1 MSENEQGG
9 NFIPMNNN
17 LEAVDLVYTLTRK
30 DLDIIIEKVIAI
42 LKPLIQK
49 VVKEQ
54 VEQTI
59 SGLVY
64 NILGLDHIIDTN
76 VEEGLKK
83 AKRLLFTDDRY
94 NMLIKTLVNEIVS
107 NTSSIEV
114 INPITQ
120 KIIIINKKVIRYD
133 TIPE

>member
-1 MSENEQGG
+1 MNENEQGG
-9 NFIPMNNN
+9 NFIPMNNA
-17 LEAVDLVYTLTRK
+17 EAVDLVYTLTKK
-30 DLDIIIEKVIAI
+30 DLDIIIERVIAI

-49 VVKEQ
+49 VVKDQ

-59 SGLVY
+59 SGFVY

-94 NMLIKTLVNEIVS
+94 NTLIKTLVNEIVN
-107 NTSSIEV
+107 NTSIEV

>member
-1 MSENEQGG
+1 MNENEQGG
-9 NFIPMNNN
+9 NFTPMNNN
-17 LEAVDLVYTLTRK
+17 SEVVDLVYTLTRK

-64 NILGLDHIIDTN
+64 NILGLDSIIDTKM
-76 VEEGLKK
+76 EEGLKK
-83 AKRLLFTDDRY
+83 AKRLLLNDDRY
-94 NMLIKTLVNEIVS
+94 NTLIKTLVNEIVS
-107 NTSSIEV
+107 NTSIEV